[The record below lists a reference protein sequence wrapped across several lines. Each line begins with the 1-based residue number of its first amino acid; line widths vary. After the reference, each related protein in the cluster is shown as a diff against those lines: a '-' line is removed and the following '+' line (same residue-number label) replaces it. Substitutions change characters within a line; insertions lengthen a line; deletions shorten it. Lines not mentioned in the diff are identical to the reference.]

1 MSTDTNQGA
10 SAGARL
16 RDEIENEI
24 LTGRLP
30 PGTRLDEVPLAA
42 RFGVSRTPIREAL
55 MQLSAAG
62 LIEIRPRRGAIV
74 TEIGPE
80 RLVEMFAVMAEL
92 ESMAGRLAARRH
104 TEADATA
111 LCTTLDACRAA
122 AGAGET
128 DVYYYENERFHQ
140 TIYAASYNGFL
151 IEQCTGLHRRLKPYR
166 RLQLR
171 VGNRMATSLAEH
183 EAVVTAIL
191 ARDSQAA
198 ADALRDHIAI
208 QGERFG
214 DLVASLAG
222 AKAGV
227 APQNQSSSRT

>member
-1 MSTDTNQGA
+1 MYTRSESKETQAGL

-24 LTGRLP
+24 LTGRLR

-62 LIEIRPRRGAIV
+62 LIEIRPRRGAV
-74 TEIGPE
+74 VAEIGPA

-92 ESMAGRLAARRH
+92 EAMAGRLAARRH
-104 TEADATA
+104 TGADRTA
-111 LCTTLDACRAA
+111 LVSALDACRAA
-122 AGAGET
+122 AASGDT
-128 DVYYYENERFHQ
+128 DAYYYENEKFHYA
-140 TIYAASYNGFL
+140 IYAASYNGFL

-171 VGNRMATSLAEH
+171 VGNRLATSLAEH
-183 EAVVTAIL
+183 EAVVEAIL
-191 ARDSQAA
+191 AHDGPRAA
-198 ADALRDHIAI
+198 EGLRDHIAI

-214 DLVASLAG
+214 DLVASLGSTRAG
-222 AKAGV
+222 AA
-227 APQNQSSSRT
+227 

>member
-1 MSTDTNQGA
+1 MYTRSDSRETHQGV

-24 LTGRLP
+24 LTGRLA

-62 LIEIRPRRGAIV
+62 LIDIRPRRGAV
-74 TEIGPE
+74 VAEIGPE
-80 RLVEMFAVMAEL
+80 RLVEMFAVMAEM
-92 ESMAGRLAARRH
+92 EAMAGRLAARRH
-104 TEADATA
+104 TEADRAA
-111 LCTTLDACRAA
+111 LVSALDACRAA
-122 AGAGET
+122 AASGDT
-128 DVYYYENERFHQ
+128 DAYYYENEKFHHA
-140 TIYAASYNGFL
+140 IYAASYNGFL
-151 IEQCTGLHRRLKPYR
+151 IEQCIGLHRRLKPYR

-171 VGNRMATSLAEH
+171 VGNRLATSLAEH
-183 EAVVTAIL
+183 EAVVEAIL
-191 ARDSQAA
+191 AHDGVSAA
-198 ADALRDHIAI
+198 EALRGHIAI

-222 AKAGV
+222 ARAG
-227 APQNQSSSRT
+227 AA

>member
-1 MSTDTNQGA
+1 MSTDTNQTL

-74 TEIGPE
+74 TEIGAE

-104 TEADATA
+104 TETDAAA
-111 LCTTLDACRAA
+111 LRATLDACRAA
-122 AGAGET
+122 ALAGET
-128 DVYYYENERFHQ
+128 DVYYYENEQFHHA
-140 TIYAASYNGFL
+140 IYAASYNGFL

-171 VGNRMATSLAEH
+171 VGNRMVTSLAEH
-183 EAVVTAIL
+183 EAVVGAIL
-191 ARDSQAA
+191 ARDGQAA

-227 APQNQSSSRT
+227 A

>member
-1 MSTDTNQGA
+1 MYTRSESKETQPGP

-24 LTGRLP
+24 LTGRLQ

-62 LIEIRPRRGAIV
+62 LIEIRPRRGAV
-74 TEIGPE
+74 VAEIGPE

-92 ESMAGRLAARRH
+92 EAMAGRLAARRH
-104 TEADATA
+104 TEADRAA
-111 LCTTLDACRAA
+111 LLSALEACRAA
-122 AGAGET
+122 AASGDT
-128 DVYYYENERFHQ
+128 DAYYYENEKFHQ

-151 IEQCTGLHRRLKPYR
+151 IEQCVGLHRRLKPYR

-171 VGNRMATSLAEH
+171 VGNRLATSLAEH
-183 EAVVTAIL
+183 EAVVEAITAHDG
-191 ARDSQAA
+191 ARA
-198 ADALRDHIAI
+198 ADALRGHIAI

-214 DLVASLAG
+214 DLVASLSR
-222 AKAGV
+222 AKAG
-227 APQNQSSSRT
+227 AA

>member
-1 MSTDTNQGA
+1 MSTDTNQGL

-104 TEADATA
+104 TQADAAA
-111 LCTTLDACRAA
+111 LQATLDACRAA
-122 AGAGET
+122 AAAGET
-128 DVYYYENERFHQ
+128 DVYYYENEQFHH

-171 VGNRMATSLAEH
+171 VGNRMVTSLAEH
-183 EAVVTAIL
+183 EAVVAAIL
-191 ARDSQAA
+191 ARDGQAA

-222 AKAGV
+222 ARAGV
-227 APQNQSSSRT
+227 A

>member
-1 MSTDTNQGA
+1 MYTRSSLTDTNLPTNTGT
-10 SAGARL
+10 RL

-62 LIEIRPRRGAIV
+62 LIEIRPRRGAV
-74 TEIGPE
+74 VAEIGPE

-92 ESMAGRLAARRH
+92 EAMAGRLAARRH
-104 TEADATA
+104 GEADRQA
-111 LCTTLDACRAA
+111 LVAALDACRTAA
-122 AGAGET
+122 ASGDT
-128 DVYYYENERFHQ
+128 DAYYYENEQFHQ
-140 TIYAASYNGFL
+140 AVYAASYNGFL
-151 IEQCTGLHRRLKPYR
+151 IEQCIGLHRRLKPYR

-183 EAVVTAIL
+183 EAVVAAIL
-191 ARDSQAA
+191 AHDGPGAA
-198 ADALRDHIAI
+198 EALRGHIAI

-214 DLVASLAG
+214 DLVASLAATRAG
-222 AKAGV
+222 AA
-227 APQNQSSSRT
+227 